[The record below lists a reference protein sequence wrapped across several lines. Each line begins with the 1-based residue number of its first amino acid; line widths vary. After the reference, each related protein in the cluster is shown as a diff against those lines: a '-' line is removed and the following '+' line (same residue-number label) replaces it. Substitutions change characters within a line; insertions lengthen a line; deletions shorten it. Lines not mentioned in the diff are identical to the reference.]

1 MLLDEVPCNIN
12 LKGFSILWGRS
23 SGNWTDIKLKGS
35 HLMMCFKPT
44 GSGKVRGLLN
54 IFIDKFGESLF
65 DLQLPNNI
73 LELKLTR
80 IYRCTVCIA
89 LFYESLAKTFCKST
103 FTHRCNRS
111 SISFMYGHQIYGKP
125 PEVLQLP
132 QCNCFAYCKSPLK
145 HLLIANKTKI
155 MKLLKR
161 VQSKLKSIQITVIVD
176 IYSASNECIN
186 WLTKELRKEDL
197 FNSVQVKA
205 IEECRGLEFTAL
217 VTISNDTSWG
227 SKFHDDSSVID
238 AWTRATS
245 TLVVINLDGKYHIFS
260 EGLKDAL
267 VGEVAQRAVEQEDI
281 SYSYLKQIYLHIQ
294 HPVLIIILFVV
305 ILLLI
310 FLQHPIFTPFLL
322 PLLLFLLVL
331 INKASIIFSKNR

>member
-1 MLLDEVPCNIN
+1 MMA
-12 LKGFSILWGRS
+12 LKPIE
-23 SGNWTDIKLKGS
+23 N
-35 HLMMCFKPT
+35 
-44 GSGKVRGLLN
+44 GKVRGILN
-54 IFIDKFGESLF
+54 IIMDKFISNERLI
-65 DLQLPNNI
+65 DLHLPNSVV
-73 LELKLTR
+73 ELKLNR
-80 IYRCTVCIA
+80 LYRCTVCIA
-89 LFYESLAKTFCKST
+89 QFFKLLLKSLSKST
-103 FTHRCNRS
+103 FTHSRNRT
-111 SISFMYGHQIYGKP
+111 SISFVNGHQIYGRP
-125 PEVLQLP
+125 PEVLLLP

-161 VQSKLKSIQITVIVD
+161 VQSNLKSIQITVIVD

-186 WLTKELRKEDL
+186 WLTEELRKEDL
-197 FNSVQVKA
+197 CNSVQVKA

-267 VGEVAQRAVEQEDI
+267 VGEVAHRAVEQEDI
-281 SYSYLKQIYLHIQ
+281 SYSYMKQIYLHIQ
-294 HPVLIIILFVV
+294 HPVFIIILFVV

-310 FLQHPIFTPFLL
+310 FLQHPFFTPFLL
-322 PLLLFLLVL
+322 PLLLFLFVL
-331 INKASIIFSKNR
+331 INKAAIIFSKNR

>member
-1 MLLDEVPCNIN
+1 
-12 LKGFSILWGRS
+12 
-23 SGNWTDIKLKGS
+23 
-35 HLMMCFKPT
+35 MCFKPT
-44 GSGKVRGLLN
+44 GNGKVRGLLN
-54 IFIDKFGESLF
+54 MFIDKIGESLF
-65 DLQLPNNI
+65 DLQFPNNI

-111 SISFMYGHQIYGKP
+111 SISFMYGHQIYGEP

-161 VQSKLKSIQITVIVD
+161 VQSNLKSIQITVIVD

-186 WLTKELRKEDL
+186 WLTEELRKEDL
-197 FNSVQVKA
+197 CNSVQVKA

-267 VGEVAQRAVEQEDI
+267 VGEVAHRAVEQEDI

-294 HPVLIIILFVV
+294 HPVFIIILFVV

-310 FLQHPIFTPFLL
+310 FLQHPFFTPFLL
-322 PLLLFLLVL
+322 PLLLFLFVL
-331 INKASIIFSKNR
+331 INKAAIIFSKNR